1 MWRFA
6 QPGAAYLTKRHR
18 FWAYRQCQQ
27 MPPWTGV
34 GEVHGSPITYRRDA
48 LNVGPVLP
56 GTAPDGT
63 DADFL
68 GQGQP
73 PESVLVAG
81 GRLPPPVCGAGPA
94 LGLTGGEQR
103 PSVARIVRAG
113 AAVSTAVGQLA

>member
-1 MWRFA
+1 VWRFA

-68 GQGQP
+68 G
-73 PESVLVAG
+73 
-81 GRLPPPVCGAGPA
+81 
-94 LGLTGGEQR
+94 LTGGEQR